1 MTGLHSTNSSIENIV
16 RIPVE
21 AASNKVV
28 ATTILEGSLTIP
40 NNWNITK
47 GIIVF
52 AHGSSS
58 GRHSPRNEY
67 VAKALNKDGLA
78 TLLIDLLTKEEEET
92 DSRTEKIRCKIPGLI
107 PNKFNVKL
115 LSDRLLGITDWL
127 LTTKQFETHDVI
139 IGYFGASTGAAAG
152 LIAAA
157 QRVNLIGAVVCRSGR
172 PDLVSTD
179 LLTKVRA
186 PTLLIVG
193 KNDHKDVIDVN
204 SNTLKQL
211 LNVQKKKVVV
221 VPGAT
226 HLFEDREA
234 LDNLARL
241 ASGWFRCY
249 FLIKQHD
256 TQEKSTENSV
266 S

>member
-1 MTGLHSTNSSIENIV
+1 MTGLHSTNSPIENIV
-16 RIPVE
+16 RIPVQ

-28 ATTILEGSLTIP
+28 ATTILEGNLTIP

-92 DSRTEKIRCKIPGLI
+92 DTRTEKIRCKIPGLML
-107 PNKFNVKL
+107 NKFNIKL
-115 LSDRLLGITDWL
+115 LSDRLLRITDWL
-127 LTTKQFETHDVI
+127 LTTKQFETHRII
-139 IGYFGASTGAAAG
+139 IGYFGASTGASAG

-157 QRVNLIGAVVCRSGR
+157 QRVSLIGAVVCRSGR
-172 PDLVSTD
+172 PDLVSAD

-186 PTLLIVG
+186 PTLFIVG
-193 KNDHKDVIDVN
+193 GNDHKEVIDVN
-204 SNTLKQL
+204 YNTMKQL
-211 LNVQKKKVVV
+211 LNVQKRKVVV

-234 LDNLARL
+234 LENLARL

-256 TQEKSTENSV
+256 TQGKSTKNSV

>member
-1 MTGLHSTNSSIENIV
+1 MTEPHSSNSPTQDIV
-16 RIPVE
+16 RIPVQT
-21 AASNKVV
+21 ASNKAV
-28 ATTILEGSLTIP
+28 ASTILEGNLTIP
-40 NNWNITK
+40 DNLSITK

-58 GRHSPRNEY
+58 SSPRNEY
-67 VAKALNKDGLA
+67 LAKALNKDGLA
-78 TLLIDLLTKEEEET
+78 TLLVDLLTKEEEET
-92 DSRTEKIRCKIPGLI
+92 DTRTEKIRCKIPGLI
-107 PNKFNVKL
+107 LNKFNIKL
-115 LSDRLLGITDWL
+115 LSDRLLGITGWL
-127 LTTKQFETHDVI
+127 LTTKQFETHRSI

-157 QRVNLIGAVVCRSGR
+157 QRVSLIGAVVCRSGR

-193 KNDHKDVIDVN
+193 ENDHREVIDVN
-204 SNTLKQL
+204 YNTMKQL

-226 HLFEDREA
+226 HFFEDQEA
-234 LDNLARL
+234 LENLARL

-256 TQEKSTENSV
+256 TQEKSTRNSV

>member
-1 MTGLHSTNSSIENIV
+1 MTGLHSTNSPIENIV
-16 RIPVE
+16 RIPVQ

-58 GRHSPRNEY
+58 GRISPPRNEY
-67 VAKALNKDGLA
+67 VSKALNKDGLA

-92 DSRTEKIRCKIPGLI
+92 DTRTEKIRCKIPGLML
-107 PNKFNVKL
+107 NKFNIKL
-115 LSDRLLGITDWL
+115 LSDRLLRITDWL
-127 LTTKQFETHDVI
+127 LTTKQFETHRII

-157 QRVNLIGAVVCRSGR
+157 QRVSLIGAVVCRSGR
-172 PDLVSTD
+172 PDLVSAD

-193 KNDHKDVIDVN
+193 GNDHKEVIDIN
-204 SNTLKQL
+204 NNTMKQL

-234 LDNLARL
+234 LEDLARL

-256 TQEKSTENSV
+256 T
-266 S
+266 